1 MQPDANKGLRG
12 SLSIIHSYIILVTK
26 ALVTGISCLR
36 LQQDKQ
42 DLEWYIEN
50 FKNKTEDGIMSM
62 KEEIHKDAAR
72 EMWKTTN
79 DVYEKVRPAHDR
91 AGVEYLLRQLGVL
104 DNDLCDQDPS
114 FTYTVLDVGAGTGKC
129 TSVIKD
135 ILGKDAR
142 LAALDPVA
150 GMLEQLKAAVPGVDT
165 FVGPCESIPL
175 PDNSV
180 KAVISSQSFH
190 FIANVTALR
199 EVNRVLV
206 PGGRFGILFSVDDEA
221 SPLVHTVFE
230 VIRKYKYP
238 GCPEYFINTLQ
249 DTSWQACFGEAP
261 LFSPLQEH
269 VMPWEKQDILPDI
282 ESVVQLFM
290 TFSATARETEVREE
304 CAESMR
310 KLLAANPAVE
320 QNGGHLEV
328 PRLSALYWCTK
339 NTADK

>member
-1 MQPDANKGLRG
+1 
-12 SLSIIHSYIILVTK
+12 
-26 ALVTGISCLR
+26 
-36 LQQDKQ
+36 
-42 DLEWYIEN
+42 
-50 FKNKTEDGIMSM
+50 MSM
-62 KEEIHKDAAR
+62 DAEIHKDAAR

-79 DVYEKVRPAHDR
+79 GTYEKVRPTHDR
-91 AGVEYLLRQLGVL
+91 AAVQYLLRQLGVL
-104 DNDLCDQDPS
+104 DNDLCDQGPP

-135 ILGKDAR
+135 ILGEDAR

-150 GMLEQLKAAVPGVDT
+150 GMLDQLKVAVPGVDT
-165 FVGPCESIPL
+165 FVSPCEDMPL

-199 EVNRVLV
+199 EVHRVLV
-206 PGGRFGILFSVDDEA
+206 PGGKFGILFSVDDEA

-249 DTSWQACFGEAP
+249 DVSWQECFTEAGP
-261 LFSPLQEH
+261 IFTPLQEH
-269 VMPWEKQDILPDI
+269 VMPWEKQGMLPDV

-290 TFSATARETEVREE
+290 TFSATAREPEVREE

-310 KLLAANPAVE
+310 QLLTANPAVE
-320 QNGGHLEV
+320 QDGGELEV

-339 NTADK
+339 NK

>member
-1 MQPDANKGLRG
+1 MLERAAAGRSVWRRPYSVSWSAPLHRY
-12 SLSIIHSYIILVTK
+12 LILTRNVQE
-26 ALVTGISCLR
+26 L
-36 LQQDKQ
+36 
-42 DLEWYIEN
+42 EN